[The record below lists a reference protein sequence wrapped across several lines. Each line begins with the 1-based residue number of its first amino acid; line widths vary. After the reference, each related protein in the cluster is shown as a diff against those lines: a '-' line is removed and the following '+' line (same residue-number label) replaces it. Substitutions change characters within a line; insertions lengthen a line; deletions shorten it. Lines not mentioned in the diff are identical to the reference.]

1 MGHFRNGE
9 AYVISGFQSAQAA
22 NIGHIISLGPF
33 ETHNRLLAMNNIC
46 VIFDLD
52 GTLVDSEGLC
62 NQAFL
67 DLLPQLNDSL
77 QTLTERY
84 RGQKL
89 SSILID
95 LENRLGLNLQDP
107 FEQLYRQRVAELFA
121 RDLKPMPG
129 VLEMLAT
136 LNSPKCIASSGPLP
150 KIRQA
155 LEVSGLAAYFGDNLF
170 SSYQIGSW
178 KPDPGLFQYAAHA
191 MGFVPGQCAVIED
204 SEVGVEAAIA
214 AGMMPLYYVQTGV
227 TTSYQTAGHV
237 VFDDM
242 SQLPQLLEQF
252 ANMTQS
258 DR

>member
-1 MGHFRNGE
+1 
-9 AYVISGFQSAQAA
+9 
-22 NIGHIISLGPF
+22 
-33 ETHNRLLAMNNIC
+33 MNNIC

-67 DLLPQLNDSL
+67 DLLPQLHDPL
-77 QTLTERY
+77 VTLTERY

-95 LENRLGLNLQDP
+95 LENRLGLNLQNS
-107 FEQLYRQRVAELFA
+107 FEQHYRQRVAELFA
-121 RDLKPMPG
+121 RELKPMPG

-155 LEVSGLAAYFGDNLF
+155 LKVSGLAAYFGDNLF
-170 SSYQIGSW
+170 SSYEIGSW

-191 MGFVPGQCAVIED
+191 MGFVPSQCAVIED
-204 SEVGVEAAIA
+204 SEVGIEAAIA
-214 AGMMPLYYVQTGV
+214 AGMTPLYYVQTGV
-227 TTSYQTAGHV
+227 TTSYQSAGNV

-252 ANMTQS
+252 ANMTQFS
-258 DR
+258 R